1 MRIRS
6 PGRTSLAFILKPA
19 GRLFTPGSINESW
32 RRLLL
37 PARRR
42 SNALKKEAGIL
53 DNAGLPKTHGA
64 STRGCLLRLIAHL
77 MAALLT
83 CGSTC
88 DLAISHQPRVL
99 RSRFDHKGI
108 DLGRDTRGWLTQ
120 ARLYRVMGDSP
131 QSGFLAQSTLD
142 H

>member
-1 MRIRS
+1 MRIRL

-19 GRLFTPGSINESW
+19 GQLFTPGSINESW

-64 STRGCLLRLIAHL
+64 STRGCLLSHRLNL
-77 MAALLT
+77 SDGLPPRQ
-83 CGSTC
+83 S
-88 DLAISHQPRVL
+88 AIYR
-99 RSRFDHKGI
+99 R
-108 DLGRDTRGWLTQ
+108 
-120 ARLYRVMGDSP
+120 ARN
-131 QSGFLAQSTLD
+131 
-142 H
+142 